1 MMALTPP
8 HPQTRIMMSGLVKRR
23 FIKNPGTQRTDGD
36 GATTV
41 TQGLIN
47 KKDMN

>member
-8 HPQTRIMMSGLVKRR
+8 HPQTRIMMSKLVKRR
-23 FIKNPGTQRTDGD
+23 LINPGTQRTDGD